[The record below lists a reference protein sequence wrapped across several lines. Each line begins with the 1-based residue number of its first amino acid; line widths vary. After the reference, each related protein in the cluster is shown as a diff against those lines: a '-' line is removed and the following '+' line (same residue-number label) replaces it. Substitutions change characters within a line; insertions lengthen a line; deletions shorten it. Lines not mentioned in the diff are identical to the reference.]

1 MGNTLSKVVNVLIIS
16 SVINIGAIIFRE
28 LFVVESS
35 CEEQVRK
42 IYIAIASLI
51 LLTKL
56 QDKLIEI
63 NQREQQERKQAEIE
77 RQLEQQI
84 LEIDFQILNV
94 QDISNSRRCKV

>member
-1 MGNTLSKVVNVLIIS
+1 MGNTLSKVITILIIGS
-16 SVINIGAIIFRE
+16 IVNIRAIIFRE
-28 LFVVESS
+28 LFAAQSS

-56 QDKLIEI
+56 QDELIEI
-63 NQREQQERKQAEIE
+63 NQREQQERQQAEIE

-94 QDISNSRRCKV
+94 QDISNSGRCKV